1 MEFVIRSLP
10 KACAKPNSLLD
21 LPGIVLSDGAC
32 FKATLSLALGLGI
45 VLFAGIIKLPQILK
59 ILDAKSAEGIA
70 ISTVLLE
77 TFGYVYNFAAHVRL
91 RYPVSTYGDF
101 AVLILQNLVILVL
114 MYRFSNRLATGIII
128 LTGYVSLLLL
138 MCSPFFP
145 LHFLESMILGNVLL
159 SVASR
164 VPQIA
169 RNFTSKSTGTL
180 SAITCWGVFLGASA
194 RVFTT
199 LQDVDSVNILIGYVT
214 GACLNGIIAFQVLYY
229 HPSASK
235 KSA

>member
-1 MEFVIRSLP
+1 
-10 KACAKPNSLLD
+10 LD
-21 LPGIVLSDGAC
+21 LPGIILSDLAC

-70 ISTVLLE
+70 VTTVLLE
-77 TFGYVYNFAAHVRL
+77 TFGYVYNFAAHVRMH
-91 RYPVSTYGDF
+91 YPISTYGDF
-101 AVLILQNLVILVL
+101 AVLIIQNLVILLL
-114 MYRFSNRLATGIII
+114 MYRYSNRLATGIII
-128 LTGYVSLLLL
+128 LTGYVSMLLL

-145 LHFLESMILGNVLL
+145 LRILETMTLGNVVL

-169 RNFTSKSTGTL
+169 RNSSSKSTGTL

-199 LQDVDSVNILIGYVT
+199 LQDVDSVNILVGYIT
-214 GACLNGIIAFQVLYY
+214 GACLNGVIAFQVLYY